1 MDSPSTVTGGSQYP
15 SSAYLDLSKEY
26 HFQPSVSSLGCPYNS
41 VAMENS
47 LDTLKSECLYC
58 AHYTTRSQGENLVA
72 QHVRFYNF
80 ERISLKNDLTPYKI
94 RNKAA

>member
-1 MDSPSTVTGGSQYP
+1 
-15 SSAYLDLSKEY
+15 
-26 HFQPSVSSLGCPYNS
+26 
-41 VAMENS
+41 MENS